1 MRLAYLDCFSG
12 ISGDMALGA
21 FVHAGADLDRI
32 ADSFESLPLD
42 GFLLEREEVEDHG
55 IVATRIHIKTRPQ
68 GVIRT
73 YASIRQM
80 IQSSELPPGARRTA
94 GRIFHRLA
102 DGFARVHGKEPD
114 VVTFHEL
121 GEIDV
126 IVEVIGVSLALDMLG
141 VERVFASPV
150 PTGMGMAHH
159 EHGLLPI
166 PSPEVVELLQAVPTY
181 TRGLPAELVSPVG
194 AAIVATVVEGFG
206 DMPIMRSERIGYGAG
221 HPRLDFP
228 NMLRVVI
235 GEEEPAW
242 RRATA
247 PPAPTAAGEERVEV
261 GPKPARLSAVPQ
273 PPVSRRE
280 VLIEATMP
288 ADSEATSGPAAA
300 DLIERLFDAGATEAW
315 AVPSIVRGGRDAL
328 RVSAV
333 CPPEAE
339 TAVMNELRDTG
350 ASGIRIHEGGHTAPD
365 GKET

>member
-1 MRLAYLDCFSG
+1 VRLAYLDCFSG

-32 ADSFESLPLD
+32 AESLETLPLD

-55 IVATRIHIKTRPQ
+55 IVATRIHTKTRPS

-80 IQSSELPPGARRTA
+80 IQASELPAGARRTA

-102 DGFARVHGKEPD
+102 EGFARVHGKEPD
-114 VVTFHEL
+114 VVTFLDL
-121 GEIDV
+121 GELDV
-126 IVEVIGVSLALDMLG
+126 MVEVIGVSLALEMLG

-206 DMPIMRSERIGYGAG
+206 DMPIMRSERVGYGAG

-242 RRATA
+242 RRAAA
-247 PPAPTAAGEERVEV
+247 PPPEAAAEQSARVSLHPT
-261 GPKPARLSAVPQ
+261 RLTAVPQ

-280 VLIEATMP
+280 VLIEATLP
-288 ADSEATSGPAAA
+288 AGSEGAEGTAA
-300 DLIERLFDAGATEAW
+300 LLERLFDAGATDAW
-315 AVPSIVRGGRDAL
+315 AVPSIVRGGRDAS

-339 TAVMNELRDTG
+339 TAVMDALRDAA

-365 GKET
+365 GKGT

>member
-1 MRLAYLDCFSG
+1 VRLAYLDCFSG

-32 ADSFESLPLD
+32 AEAFETLPMD

-55 IVATRIHIKTRPQ
+55 IVATRIHIKTRPS

-80 IQSSELPPGARRTA
+80 IQSSELAPGARRTA
-94 GRIFHRLA
+94 DRIFHRLA
-102 DGFARVHGKEPD
+102 EGFARVHGKEPD
-114 VVTFHEL
+114 VVTFHEM

-126 IVEVIGVSLALDMLG
+126 MVEVIGVSLALDMLG
-141 VERVFASPV
+141 VERVFASPI
-150 PTGMGMAHH
+150 PTGMGMTHH
-159 EHGLLPI
+159 EHSLVPI

-206 DMPIMRSERIGYGAG
+206 DMPIMRSERVGYGAG

-242 RRATA
+242 RRAAA
-247 PPAPTAAGEERVEV
+247 PPPETTSEEPARVSMH
-261 GPKPARLSAVPQ
+261 PARLTAVPQ

-280 VLIEATMP
+280 VLIEATV
-288 ADSEATSGPAAA
+288 SGGPDAS
-300 DLIERLFDAGATEAW
+300 DLIERLFDAGATDAW
-315 AVPSIVRGGRDAL
+315 AVTSIVRGGREAL
-328 RVSAV
+328 RLSAV

-339 TAVMNELRDTG
+339 TEVMDALRSAAAT
-350 ASGIRIHEGGHTAPD
+350 GIRIYEGGHTAPD
-365 GKET
+365 GKAT